1 MRSKLL
7 MFFVFAFFCGSLFAQ
22 MHVSV
27 SLDNQVYYIL
37 EQAQIRGLCAPLSGV
52 KPYSQSVVVSAIDEI
67 LNSDKAEKLSQAE
80 RSILEQYLEKFAKP
94 KLGIDLMRGS
104 YYGETVLG
112 ENGIPLSAGIRAGA
126 EIEASNGNYL
136 LSGESFFGYE
146 VWLSM
151 LVNGDIGRNVSYE
164 LSAEGGLMKVPRQ
177 HLGKYNTYYE
187 GFKNNGEFQN
197 REIDIY
203 SEPLTHF
210 PYTYKKRWDGSIYFI
225 QDLYSFETWPVET
238 AGAYNLRGELT
249 LSFLDNKF
257 ITRISRMPHEWG
269 SVSYGSSMHLN
280 QAARPFLA
288 METEFNPLSWFG
300 IASMTGVLEYYNA
313 AGIKDS
319 AMNFQNAYSITMLQ
333 FKYKNYF
340 FLDLGEMVVW
350 PKRFELGY
358 MLPIVST
365 IFYQNNIGDFD
376 NLAAMLN
383 LKLQYPGIGNI
394 WASLFWDEAYWVSD
408 FYELDRTM
416 LAGQAGVEISL
427 PLLSFSS
434 LKFSYTKV
442 NPYCYTHNRNYNP
455 WYGDLAMETSYTNN
469 GVSLGYYLPPNSV
482 EYLALFK
489 TALSK
494 NVLAHLQYQLI
505 QHGADFGSSAVDGS
519 NLLSELDPDGRESD
533 PILKRFF
540 LHDGAYQW
548 MHIIKAGVE
557 WNLSGLPVTFFGEA
571 GAVISYF
578 TNIEADANVTGKS
591 HPYDIID
598 TSEYPKSNS
607 VIVKIG
613 FRLWPR

>member
-1 MRSKLL
+1 MLL
-7 MFFVFAFFCGSLFAQ
+7 MFAFLCGSLFAQ
-22 MHVSV
+22 AHISV
-27 SLDNQVYYIL
+27 PLDNQVYYIL

-52 KPYSQSVVVSAIDEI
+52 KPYSQGVVISAIDEI
-67 LNSDKAEKLSQAE
+67 LNSDKAENLRSEE

-94 KLGIDLMRGS
+94 KFGIDWTRGS
-104 YYGETVLG
+104 YYGETVMG
-112 ENGIPLSAGIRAGA
+112 ENGLPLTADIRAAA
-126 EIEASNGNYL
+126 EIEGSSGNYL
-136 LSGESFFGYE
+136 PSGESFFGYE
-146 VWLSM
+146 IWVGM

-164 LSAEGGLMKVPRQ
+164 LSAEGGLMKAPHQ
-177 HLGKYNTYYE
+177 ELGEYNTYYE
-187 GFKNNGEFQN
+187 DFKDNGEYQY
-197 REIDIY
+197 RIIKTY

-225 QDLYSFETWPVET
+225 QDLYSFEAWPVET
-238 AGAYNLRGELT
+238 AGAYNLHGELT

-257 ITRISRMPHEWG
+257 ITRISRTPHEWG

-288 METEFNPLSWFG
+288 IESEFSPLSWFS

-319 AMNFQNAYSITMLQ
+319 AMSFQNAYSITMLQ
-333 FKYKNYF
+333 FRYKNYF

-376 NLAAMLN
+376 NMAAMLN

-394 WASLFWDEAYWVSD
+394 WASLFWDEAYWVSN

-416 LAGQAGVEISL
+416 LAGQAGMEIGL
-427 PLLSFSS
+427 PFLSFSS
-434 LKFSYTKV
+434 LKFSYTKI
-442 NPYCYTHNRNYNP
+442 NPYTYTHNRNYNP
-455 WYGDLAMETSYTNN
+455 WYGENVMETSYTNN
-469 GVSLGYYLPPNSV
+469 GVGLGYYLPPNSV
-482 EYLALFK
+482 EYLARFK
-489 TALSK
+489 TALSRS
-494 NVLAHLQYQLI
+494 VLAQLQYQMI

-519 NLLSELDPDGRESD
+519 NLLSELDPDDRDGSN
-533 PILKRFF
+533 PVLKRFF

-548 MHIIKAGVE
+548 MHIIKLGVE

-578 TNIEADANVTGKS
+578 TDTVGNKANSGVS
-591 HPYDIID
+591 HRYEKID
-598 TSEYPKSNS
+598 TPEYPRSTGI
-607 VIVKIG
+607 IVKIG
-613 FRLWPR
+613 FRLYSR